1 MNFILRAV
9 VFCAL
14 STNIFFNNAVA
25 TVILPDPVCGTSGGD
40 NCLVFDDFTVFSMS
54 FLQNNLDGSLK
65 PLPGDTYYIDS
76 SPGKI
81 KDDIVIAS
89 SPQAAKNNGDI
100 GPAIDDA
107 FDTPNGGSDLFAMMA
122 DYEPTPNGFTG
133 DNIQQ
138 AGSVLSNPNNLD
150 IDGDGTGDGN
160 LDGKLSLW
168 DISTSDLTSFL
179 AGEDLLF
186 FFNLNETGANDAL
199 DSGQD
204 MLAWL
209 RVYLTN
215 SLSGDVVE
223 FTLSGNNTAI
233 PAIQSQAQTAGVDNI
248 LPGIDDEW
256 AYVHGEV
263 CVDSTNGAVL
273 GLGSCNVNGN
283 PANGITVDQNLGA
296 NSAAFGLWNND
307 LNNALYSGDYDVMTV
322 DLRMSHIENGYEQL
336 FIRAGQVGERV
347 DIPEPASLL
356 LILFAI
362 VGLGWSK
369 RRLC

>member
-1 MNFILRAV
+1 MNFKLRVV

-14 STNIFFNNAVA
+14 STNIFFNHAVA
-25 TVILPDPVCGTSGGD
+25 TVILPDPVCGISGGD

-65 PLPGDTYYIDS
+65 PVSGDAYYIDS

-81 KDDIVIAS
+81 KNDIVIAT
-89 SPQAAKNNGDI
+89 SPAAAKNNGDI
-100 GPAIDDA
+100 GPNIDDA
-107 FDTPNGGSDLFAMMA
+107 FDTPNSSGAELFAMMA
-122 DYEPTPNGFTG
+122 ADEPTPTFTG
-133 DNIQQ
+133 DNIRQ
-138 AGSVLSNPNNLD
+138 GDSMLPNPDGLD

-160 LDGKLSLW
+160 LNGELSLW
-168 DISTSDLTSFL
+168 DITTTELTSFL
-179 AGEDLLF
+179 DGDDLLF
-186 FFNLNETGANDAL
+186 FFNLNEIGSQEQL
-199 DSGQD
+199 DGGQD

-223 FTLSGNNTAI
+223 FTLSGNNTDF
-233 PAIQSQAQTAGVDNI
+233 PAIQSQTQTAGVDNI

-273 GLGSCNVNGN
+273 ALGSCSANGN
-283 PANGITVDQNLGA
+283 PANGVSVDQNLGA

-307 LNNALYSGDYDVMTV
+307 LNKALYSGVYDVMTV
-322 DLRMSHIENGYEQL
+322 DLRMSHIDNGFEQL
-336 FIRAGQVGERV
+336 FIRAGQVGV

-356 LILFAI
+356 LVLFAM
-362 VGLGWSK
+362 VGLGWSR